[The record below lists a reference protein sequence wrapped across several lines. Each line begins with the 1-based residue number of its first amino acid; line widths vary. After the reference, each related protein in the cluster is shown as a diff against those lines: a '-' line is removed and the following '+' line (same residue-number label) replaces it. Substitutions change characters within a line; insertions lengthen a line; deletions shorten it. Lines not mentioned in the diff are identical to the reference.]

1 MSFLALKILL
11 LAAAEFFHG
20 LFTGR
25 SDWEESAGD
34 ERPDAA
40 NSTDSSEK
48 AKKPPDESA

>member
-25 SDWEESAGD
+25 SDWEESARD
-34 ERPDAA
+34 EPPDAA
-40 NSTDSSEK
+40 NSKDSSVK
-48 AKKPPDESA
+48 SPPDESA